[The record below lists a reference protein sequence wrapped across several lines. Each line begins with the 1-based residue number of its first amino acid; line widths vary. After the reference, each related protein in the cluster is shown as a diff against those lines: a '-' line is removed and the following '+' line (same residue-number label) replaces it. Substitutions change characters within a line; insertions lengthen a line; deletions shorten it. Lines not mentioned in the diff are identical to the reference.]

1 MSRILELKKGLTY
14 GPVNSRRLGR
24 SLGINILPRGTKL
37 CSLDCAYCQ
46 YGWTGAHEARPGRDY
61 GLPAPADVRAA
72 LEAALLSLPEPPAYL
87 TFSGNGEPTLH
98 PLFPAMVDEVVA
110 GRDRLASAAKTAI
123 LSNSTTAGD
132 PAVRAALLRL
142 DVRIMKL
149 DAGTEATFA
158 RYSRPCG
165 EIDLEAITRGLVALS
180 AAAPI
185 IIQTLFTTGSNGN
198 LGGAEIEAW
207 RDRLVRIRPESIQI
221 YTLARGYPDKDI
233 APATPDELRGVQALL
248 DRAGVPSRVF

>member
-1 MSRILELKKGLTY
+1 MSQILELKKGLTY

-61 GLPAPADVRAA
+61 GLPSPADLRAA
-72 LEAALLSLPEPPAYL
+72 LEAALLSLPEPPAYV

-98 PLFPAMVDEVVA
+98 PLFPAMVDEA
-110 GRDRLASAAKTAI
+110 RAARDHLAPSAKTAI
-123 LSNSTTAGD
+123 LSNSTTSGD

-158 RYSRPCG
+158 RYSRPCAG
-165 EIDLEAITRGLVALS
+165 IDLETVTRGLVMLS

-185 IIQTLFTTGSNGN
+185 VIQTLFTTGKNGN

-207 RDRLVRIRPESIQI
+207 RARILRIPPESVQI

-248 DRAGVPSRVF
+248 DQAGIPSQVF